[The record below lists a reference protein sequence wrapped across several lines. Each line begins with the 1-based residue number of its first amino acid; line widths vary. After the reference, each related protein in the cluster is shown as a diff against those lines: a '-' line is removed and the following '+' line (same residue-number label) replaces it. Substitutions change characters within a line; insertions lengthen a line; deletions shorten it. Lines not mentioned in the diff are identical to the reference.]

1 MKSKVSILK
10 CEGYEPLLVQ
20 KKVREALDLLGGITV
35 FIKPESKVLV
45 KPNLLM
51 AKEPEYGITTHP
63 EVVRAVI
70 KILKEIRCSIFVGDG
85 PSVWGNQIEN
95 VDEVYERTGI
105 SRICREEGVML
116 VKFDKRRWRGDFPL
130 STWLD
135 ECDYLISI
143 PKLKTHEFMLITA
156 GIKNNFGLVSGTYKT
171 ELHKRYF
178 DRADF
183 ARAVVNVYQEANPAL
198 TVIDGIL
205 AMEGDGPATSG
216 KTRNLNLLLAGS
228 DCVSLDS
235 LAALIMGINPLD
247 VLTTKEAAEKGF
259 GNADL
264 GSISVLG
271 ENIEDVK
278 NQKFSLPT
286 ASITSNLPAPVKK
299 LAKKLIKFL
308 PCVERD
314 NCVKCAACI
323 EACPHQA
330 ITMKEN
336 GIAFD
341 YSKCISC
348 FCCQEAC
355 PSSAIKVK
363 KSLFAKLLKL

>member
-1 MKSKVSILK
+1 MKSKVSILR
-10 CEGYEPLLVQ
+10 CEGYEPGLVQ
-20 KKVREALDLLGGITV
+20 RKVRESLELLGGISS
-35 FIKPESKVLV
+35 FIKPRSRVLV

-51 AKEPEYGITTHP
+51 AKEPECGITTHP
-63 EVVRAVI
+63 EVARAVI
-70 KILKEIRCSIFVGDG
+70 KLLKEINCAIFVGDG

-95 VDEVYERTGI
+95 VDEVYDRTGMA
-105 SRICREEGVML
+105 RVCGEEGVEL
-116 VKFDKRRWRGDFPL
+116 VKFEKRRWRGDFPL

-135 ECDYLISI
+135 ECDFLVNL
-143 PKLKTHEFMLITA
+143 PKFKTHEFTLITA

-178 DRADF
+178 DRDEF
-183 ARAVVNVYQEANPAL
+183 AKAVVNVYREARPAL
-198 TVIDGIL
+198 TIIDGIL
-205 AMEGDGPATSG
+205 ALEGDGPATSG

-235 LAALIMGINPLD
+235 IAALIMGINPLD
-247 VLTTKEAAEKGF
+247 VMTTKEAAQRGL

-264 GSISVLG
+264 GSIEVLG
-271 ENIEDVK
+271 ERLEDIK
-278 NQKFSLPT
+278 GKSFLLPT
-286 ASITSNLPAPVKK
+286 ASMTSRLPAPVKK
-299 LAKKLIKFL
+299 LAKKLIKYL

-330 ITMKEN
+330 ITMKDK
-336 GIAFD
+336 GIVFD

-363 KSLFAKLLKL
+363 KSLLAKLMGL